1 MKRKTRIS
9 IPGFDYDETRKENPW
24 IRNFPV
30 KIELNPDDTIA
41 GFSQP
46 ITMNA
51 FRHMQDKFLR
61 RLEKIFKSYKS
72 SIKNETVEVTFGKE
86 AILMLLSQANAEGIT
101 FTFGINDIPDS
112 HGTVN
117 ERLTLMARAIRSGY
131 SDKGE
136 NISAEN
142 TVQSKKSKSPKASA
156 TAQAVNAPQSSGAS
170 DDVIFEVVPR
180 KTYSDVT
187 GG

>member
-1 MKRKTRIS
+1 MKRKTKIS
-9 IPGFDYDETRKENPW
+9 IRGFDYDETRKENPW
-24 IRNFPV
+24 VKNFPV
-30 KIELNPDDTIA
+30 KIELNPDDTVA

-46 ITMNA
+46 ITINA

-61 RLEKIFKSYKS
+61 RLEKLFKNYRG

-101 FTFGINDIPDS
+101 FAFGINDIPDS

-117 ERLTLMARAIRSGY
+117 ERLTLMARAIGSRY
-131 SDKGE
+131 LDKE
-136 NISAEN
+136 DDTPTDNL
-142 TVQSKKSKSPKASA
+142 VQSKKTKASKASA
-156 TAQAVNAPQSSGAS
+156 APQVLSAPQSSDTS
-170 DDVIFEVVPR
+170 NDVIFEVVPR
-180 KTYSDVT
+180 KTYSDIT

>member
-30 KIELNPDDTIA
+30 KIELNPDDTVA

-46 ITMNA
+46 ITINA

-61 RLEKIFKSYKS
+61 RLEKLFKNYKG

-112 HGTVN
+112 HGKVN
-117 ERLTLMARAIRSGY
+117 ERLTLMARAIGSGY
-131 SDKGE
+131 QDKGE
-136 NISAEN
+136 DAPTEN
-142 TVQSKKSKSPKASA
+142 KVQAKKTKASKA
-156 TAQAVNAPQSSGAS
+156 PAIAQAVNAPQSSGTS
-170 DDVIFEVVPR
+170 GDVIFEVVPR
-180 KTYSDVT
+180 KTYDDVN
-187 GG
+187 G